1 MSRAVLMRSLVSHRM
16 LGCGVLLL
24 LLAQGSALAQAA
36 DSSSW
41 QNVLGAWD
49 RNRESFALQL
59 ITFVSL
65 AAQGVGL
72 ALIVGLPIGIALARL
87 KWLASPSISA
97 LAVVQTVPSL
107 ALLGLLIPL
116 MGIGRPPAL
125 VATVLYSLL
134 PIVMN
139 TYVGIVQVTP
149 SVRDAA
155 AGLGMTSAQI
165 LRKVELPM
173 ALPVILAGVRTGV
186 VYAIGVITVCALAGA
201 GGLGEF
207 ITRGLARGD
216 DGLILLGAIPI
227 LMITLVGFWAIGG
240 IAALAKR
247 NVTAGLAL
255 AAILTG
261 TLAAYA
267 MIESLPKARA
277 DLTIGSKNFTENIL
291 LAEIMRQMLE
301 AHTDLKIATRFGLG
315 SNMAFKALRSGDTD
329 LYPEYTGTL
338 LTAVDAL
345 NEKVPED
352 RSLIAERVREGMA
365 RRFDLVLLEPFGL
378 NNTHAMCV
386 SRTVAE
392 RYGLESIGDLR
403 KAPTLR
409 AAFASEFLDR
419 PDGWPN
425 LARAYGLELARRPA
439 VMEPELMY
447 VALREGQADLCS
459 GFSTDWQIQDYD
471 LVVLRDTRNYFPSY
485 HAAPLVRR
493 EVLRKHPEVRGVL
506 ERLGGTIDDDTI
518 RAMNAEVAV
527 EQRSESDV
535 AREFLRERGLIRE

>member
-1 MSRAVLMRSLVSHRM
+1 MSNRSTSVVRLSAS
-16 LGCGVLLL
+16 CTLLL
-24 LLAQGSALAQAA
+24 VMLAGGFALAQGA
-36 DSSSW
+36 DVGRL
-41 QNVLGAWD
+41 QGVLGAWE
-49 RNRESFALQL
+49 RNRQSFSVQL
-59 ITFVSL
+59 TTFVSL

-72 ALIVGLPIGIALARL
+72 ALIVGLPIGIGLTRL
-87 KWLASPSISA
+87 KWLATPSISA

-139 TYVGIVQVTP
+139 TYVGIVQVSP

-155 AGLGMTSAQI
+155 RGLGMTSAQI
-165 LRKVELPM
+165 LRSVELPL

-227 LMITLVGFWAIGG
+227 LLITLLGFWAIGG
-240 IAALAKR
+240 IATLAKR
-247 NVTAGLAL
+247 NVTAGLVL
-255 AAILTG
+255 AGVLTV

-267 MIESLPKARA
+267 MIESLPRVRP
-277 DLTIGSKNFTENIL
+277 DLTIGSKNFTENIV

-301 AHTDLKIATRFGLG
+301 AHTGLKIDTRFGLG

-345 NEKVPED
+345 NEPVPED
-352 RSLIAERVREGMA
+352 RSVITGRVRQEMA
-365 RRFDLVLLEPFGL
+365 ERFDLVLLEPFGL

-386 SRTVAE
+386 RREFAE
-392 RYGLESIGDLR
+392 RYGLQTIGDL
-403 KAPTLR
+403 KKVPTLR

-425 LARAYGLELARRPA
+425 LAKTYGVKLTQRPA

-459 GFSTDWQIQDYD
+459 GFSTDWQIKDYD
-471 LVVLRDTRNYFPSY
+471 LVILEDTKHYFPSY
-485 HAAPLVRR
+485 HAAPLARG
-493 EVLRKHPEVRGVL
+493 EVLRQHPEVREVL
-506 ERLGGTIDDDTI
+506 DRLGGTIDDETI
-518 RAMNAEVAV
+518 RAMNAQVAV
-527 EQRSESDV
+527 EKRSEADV
-535 AREFLRERGLIRE
+535 AREFLVKRGLIEK